1 MTLLRLPTVSHSPM
15 PLPGRLFLGLLRKI
29 ACGHLM
35 LSTPDGTQY
44 VFGNP
49 HAVPCATLHI
59 RDWRACRAI
68 LRSGDIGFA
77 DALREQWVD
86 SPDLTA
92 LMRLAIRNEAAVAT
106 TVHGGPLARVWYGLR
121 HRLRRNTRAGS
132 RRNIHAHYDLGN
144 AFYGAWLDETMTY
157 SSACFE
163 GDWQRP
169 LAEAQLAKYRRI
181 FESLALA
188 PGMRV
193 LEIGCGWGGF
203 ALYAAGR
210 GVQVHAVT
218 ISQEQYALAV
228 ARVQAAGLGDR
239 VEIALRDYRELE
251 GQYDAIVSI
260 EMFEAVGEAY
270 WPVYFETLQRRLKPG
285 ARALVQS
292 ITIADA
298 QFERYRA
305 SSDFIRETIFPGGM
319 LPSPQRF
326 IAAAKRAQLDA
337 GAVFAF
343 GRDYA
348 HTLRHWHAAF
358 ETRLETIR
366 ALGFDEP
373 FIRIWRLYFAY
384 CEAAFEEGRTDVVHF
399 VLQRSASRR
408 YDLTAA

>member
-1 MTLLRLPTVSHSPM
+1 MDVVLIHGMGRTPLSMLR
-15 PLPGRLFLGLLRKI
+15 
-29 ACGHLM
+29 
-35 LSTPDGTQY
+35 
-44 VFGNP
+44 
-49 HAVPCATLHI
+49 
-59 RDWRACRAI
+59 
-68 LRSGDIGFA
+68 
-77 DALREQWVD
+77 
-86 SPDLTA
+86 
-92 LMRLAIRNEAAVAT
+92 
-106 TVHGGPLARVWYGLR
+106 LR

-163 GDWQRP
+163 GDGQRP
-169 LAEAQLAKYRRI
+169 LAQAQTAKYQRI
-181 FESLALA
+181 VDTLALA

-203 ALYAAGR
+203 ALHAARLGIEVY
-210 GVQVHAVT
+210 GVT
-218 ISQEQYALAV
+218 ISQEQHAWATE
-228 ARVQAAGLGDR
+228 RVRAAGLGDR
-239 VEIALRDYRELE
+239 VSIALLDYRELS

-270 WPVYFETLQRRLKPG
+270 WPRYFDTLRRLLKPG

-292 ITIADA
+292 ITVADA

-326 IAAAKRAQLDA
+326 VRAAMQAHLDTVP
-337 GAVFAF
+337 VFAF

-348 HTLRHWHAAF
+348 HTLRRWRDAF
-358 ETRLETIR
+358 ESHLDAVS
-366 ALGFDEP
+366 ALGFDDA

-384 CEAAFEEGRTDVVHF
+384 CEAAFEEGRTDVMHF
-399 VLQRSASRR
+399 VLQRNYGRPE
-408 YDLTAA
+408 